1 MCLCVVFAPLGID
14 PIPASG
20 GMCSVWPEQ
29 WSRECTPLFSPFQTR
44 GKLKLLWVV
53 SWFVFFFANHH
64 NVSCFVT
71 NIQQYVQQY
80 VQHVLYRSYLF
91 SFLLHLLRF
100 FVWFH
105 FFSGVLFSSH
115 YLWDGRR
122 RSGWVRR
129 TTKRKDRQFLM
140 VWNTIKSYTN
150 CWKLCHIFS
159 FFVDFW

>member
-1 MCLCVVFAPLGID
+1 MYHD
-14 PIPASG
+14 
-20 GMCSVWPEQ
+20 
-29 WSRECTPLFSPFQTR
+29 
-44 GKLKLLWVV
+44 
-53 SWFVFFFANHH
+53 FFFANHH

-80 VQHVLYRSYLF
+80 VQHVLYRSYFF

-129 TTKRKDRQFLM
+129 TTKRKDRQFLI

-150 CWKLCHIFS
+150 CWKLCHIFLFSLIFGNFIIHSSAIWFGFEYIGHTVVFVS
-159 FFVDFW
+159 F